1 MKRRDFSSRLFETG
15 LAVGLPTVV
24 WSGAA
29 NSQTSGQAQGQA
41 QGQTQAQAQ
50 AQAQGLIEGKDY
62 LRLGTPLA
70 VPAGK
75 IEVIDFFW
83 YGCPHCYSFEPA
95 LEAWAKRLA
104 SDVAFRRSPV
114 MFREEPFGT
123 HARMYFA
130 VEAMG
135 LLDSVHRKVF
145 AAIHDDKATLAKPAD
160 ISAFMT
166 KIGVDGAKFVDV
178 MNSFSVQTKVLKSR
192 QVAEAFKLDGVPALG
207 IQGKYVTSGSLAG
220 TPARALMV
228 TDSLIQ
234 RSRKA

>member
-1 MKRRDFSSRLFETG
+1 MKRRDFSSRLIETSI
-15 LAVGLPTVV
+15 AVGLPTMV
-24 WSGAA
+24 WSGNA
-29 NSQTSGQAQGQA
+29 NA
-41 QGQTQAQAQ
+41 QTQP
-50 AQAQGLIEGKDY
+50 LVEGKDY

-70 VPAGK
+70 VPVGK

-95 LEAWAKRLA
+95 LEAWARKLPA
-104 SDVAFRRSPV
+104 DVAFRRLPV

-123 HARMYFA
+123 HARMYYA

-135 LLDSVHRKVF
+135 LLDSVHRKIF
-145 AAIHDDKATLAKPAD
+145 AAIHDEKATLSKAAE

-166 KIGVDGAKFVDV
+166 KNGVDGAKFVDV
-178 MNSFSVQTKVLKSR
+178 MNSFAVQTKLLKSR
-192 QVAEAFKLDGVPALG
+192 QVVEAFKLDGVPALG
-207 IQGKYVTSGSLAG
+207 IQGKYVTSGTIAG

>member
-1 MKRRDFSSRLFETG
+1 MKRRDFSSRLIETSI
-15 LAVGLPTVV
+15 AVGLPTMV
-24 WSGAA
+24 WSGNA
-29 NSQTSGQAQGQA
+29 NA
-41 QGQTQAQAQ
+41 QTQP
-50 AQAQGLIEGKDY
+50 LVEGKDY

-95 LEAWAKRLA
+95 LEAWARKLPA
-104 SDVAFRRSPV
+104 DVAFRRLPV

-123 HARMYFA
+123 HARTYYA

-135 LLDSVHRKVF
+135 LLDSVHRKIF
-145 AAIHDDKATLAKPAD
+145 AAIHDEKATLSKAAE

-166 KIGVDGAKFVDV
+166 KNGVDGAKFVDV
-178 MNSFSVQTKVLKSR
+178 MNSFAVQTKLLKSR

-207 IQGKYVTSGSLAG
+207 IQGKYVTSGTIAG

>member
-1 MKRRDFSSRLFETG
+1 MKRRDFSSRLIETSI
-15 LAVGLPTVV
+15 AVGLPTMV
-24 WSGAA
+24 WSGNA
-29 NSQTSGQAQGQA
+29 NA
-41 QGQTQAQAQ
+41 QTQP
-50 AQAQGLIEGKDY
+50 LVEGKDY

-95 LEAWAKRLA
+95 LEAWARKLPA
-104 SDVAFRRSPV
+104 DVAFRRLPV

-123 HARMYFA
+123 HARMYYA

-135 LLDSVHRKVF
+135 LLDSVHRKIF
-145 AAIHDDKATLAKPAD
+145 AAIHDEKATLSKAAE

-166 KIGVDGAKFVDV
+166 KNGVDGAKFVDV
-178 MNSFSVQTKVLKSR
+178 MNSFAVQTKLLKSR

-207 IQGKYVTSGSLAG
+207 IQGKYVTSGTIAG

>member
-1 MKRRDFSSRLFETG
+1 MMKRRDFSNQLLGTG
-15 LAVGLPTVV
+15 LAVGLT
-24 WSGAA
+24 SAA
-29 NSQTSGQAQGQA
+29 WTGS
-41 QGQTQAQAQ
+41 
-50 AQAQGLIEGKDY
+50 AQAQGAGQASGQGAALVEGKDY
-62 LRLGTPLA
+62 LRLGTPLP

-95 LEAWAKRLA
+95 LDAWAKKLA
-104 SDVAFRRSPV
+104 PDVAFRRLPV
-114 MFREEPFGT
+114 MFREEPFGA
-123 HARMYFA
+123 HARLYYA

-145 AAIHDDKATLAKPAD
+145 AAIHNDKATLSKPAD

-166 KIGVDGAKFVDV
+166 KNGVDGAKFVDV

-192 QVAEAFKLDGVPALG
+192 QIAEAFKLDGVPALG
-207 IQGKYVTSGSLAG
+207 IQGQFLTSGSIAG
-220 TPARALMV
+220 TPERALAV

>member
-1 MKRRDFSSRLFETG
+1 MKRRDFSSRLIETSI
-15 LAVGLPTVV
+15 AVGLPTMV
-24 WSGAA
+24 WSGNA
-29 NSQTSGQAQGQA
+29 NA
-41 QGQTQAQAQ
+41 QTQP
-50 AQAQGLIEGKDY
+50 LVEGKDY

-95 LEAWAKRLA
+95 LEAWARKLPA
-104 SDVAFRRSPV
+104 DVAFRRLPV

-123 HARMYFA
+123 HARMYYA

-135 LLDSVHRKVF
+135 LLDSVHRKIF
-145 AAIHDDKATLAKPAD
+145 AAIHDEKATLSKAAE

-166 KIGVDGAKFVDV
+166 KNGVDGAKFVDV
-178 MNSFSVQTKVLKSR
+178 MNSFAVQTKLLKSR
-192 QVAEAFKLDGVPALG
+192 QVVEAFKLDGVPALG
-207 IQGKYVTSGSLAG
+207 IQGKYVTSGTIAG

>member
-1 MKRRDFSSRLFETG
+1 MKRRDFSSRLIETSI
-15 LAVGLPTVV
+15 AVGLPTMV
-24 WSGAA
+24 WSG
-29 NSQTSGQAQGQA
+29 N
-41 QGQTQAQAQ
+41 AQAQ
-50 AQAQGLIEGKDY
+50 AQTQPLVEGKDY

-95 LEAWAKRLA
+95 LEAWARKLPA
-104 SDVAFRRSPV
+104 DVAFRRLPV

-123 HARMYFA
+123 HARMYYA

-135 LLDSVHRKVF
+135 LLDSVHRKIF
-145 AAIHDDKATLAKPAD
+145 AAIHDEKATLSKAAE

-166 KIGVDGAKFVDV
+166 KNGVDGAKFVDV
-178 MNSFSVQTKVLKSR
+178 MNSFAVQTKLLKSR
-192 QVAEAFKLDGVPALG
+192 QVVEAFKLDGVPALG
-207 IQGKYVTSGSLAG
+207 IQGKYVTSGTIAG